1 MKKMQQEKQGQLNRI
16 SLIGRGGIGLPMF
29 FCLYIAQ
36 SIPSSFFAT
45 ALQVMMREAHYSL
58 ATIGL
63 LQLVKLPWVLK
74 FLWSPVV
81 DRHCLTGRDFR
92 RCIIGSECVYA
103 LFIILAGLFDVSD
116 NLYLIIA
123 LVCLSLV
130 ASATQDIATDALA
143 ILMHGGRDKSMV
155 NSMQS
160 MGSFGGALVGS
171 GLLLV
176 VLHTFGW
183 QTVTLCLGLFV
194 LLMLIPLIMRRKPVI
209 AAKSTQERARLTD
222 FASFFT
228 QRGIWRQ
235 IGFLMLYYASMI
247 GILSM
252 MRPWL
257 VDLGYDMKEIGVM
270 SGIVGTSAAFC
281 ASFGAGLLLR
291 RVGIRFTRIL
301 FACFILFTTIY
312 FLGLSYLSQPS
323 TLMLYLGIILMWS
336 SYGMATI
343 VVYTSAME
351 CVRPGREGTDF
362 TIQTV
367 LTHLSGIIIATLSGS
382 VAQHFGYHGL
392 FLTESF
398 IAALSLCYILVF
410 FRNKA
415 CSQN

>member
-1 MKKMQQEKQGQLNRI
+1 MQSEVQTKINHIINKE
-16 SLIGRGGIGLPMF
+16 GRGGIGLTMF

-103 LFIILAGLFDVSD
+103 LFIVLAGLLDVNN

-143 ILMHGGRDKSMV
+143 ILMHGGKDKSMV

-160 MGSFGGALVGS
+160 MGSFGGALIGS
-171 GLLLV
+171 GLLLLI
-176 VLHTFGW
+176 LHAFGW
-183 QTVTLCLGLFV
+183 RSVTLCLGAFV
-194 LLMLIPLIMRRKPVI
+194 LLMLVPLIMRREPEIV
-209 AAKSTQERARLTD
+209 AKTTKERAKWSD
-222 FASFFT
+222 FASFFA

-235 IGFLMLYYASMI
+235 IGFLLLYYASII

-257 VDLGYDMKEIGVM
+257 VDLGYTMKEIGVM
-270 SGIVGTSAAFC
+270 SGMVGTSAAFC
-281 ASFGAGLLLR
+281 ASFGAGFLVR
-291 RVGIRFTRIL
+291 RIGVHASRVL
-301 FACFILFTTIY
+301 FALFIVLTTLY
-312 FLGLSYLSQPS
+312 FLAMSYVSQPS
-323 TLMLYLGIILMWS
+323 AWLLYFGIVLMWS

-351 CVRPGREGTDF
+351 CVRKGREGTDF

-367 LTHLSGIIIATLSGS
+367 LTHLSGILIASLSGG
-382 VAQHFGYHGL
+382 VADHFGYHGL
-392 FLTESF
+392 FLTECV
-398 IAALSLCYILVF
+398 IAVVSLLYILVF
-410 FRNKA
+410 FRK
-415 CSQN
+415 

>member
-1 MKKMQQEKQGQLNRI
+1 MQSEVQTKINHIINKE
-16 SLIGRGGIGLPMF
+16 GRGGIGLTMF

-103 LFIILAGLFDVSD
+103 LFIVLAGLLDVNN

-143 ILMHGGRDKSMV
+143 ILMHGGKDKSMV
-155 NSMQS
+155 SSMQS
-160 MGSFGGALVGS
+160 MGSCGGALIGS
-171 GLLLV
+171 GLLLLI
-176 VLHTFGW
+176 LHAFGW
-183 QTVTLCLGLFV
+183 RSVTLCLGAFV
-194 LLMLIPLIMRRKPVI
+194 LLMLVPLIMRREPGIV
-209 AAKSTQERARLTD
+209 AKTTKERAKWSD
-222 FASFFT
+222 FASFFA

-235 IGFLMLYYASMI
+235 IGFLLLYYASII

-257 VDLGYDMKEIGVM
+257 VDVGYTMKEIGVM
-270 SGIVGTSAAFC
+270 SGMVGTSAAFC
-281 ASFGAGLLLR
+281 ASFGAGFLVR
-291 RVGIRFTRIL
+291 RIGVHASRVL
-301 FACFILFTTIY
+301 FALFIVLTTLY
-312 FLGLSYLSQPS
+312 FLAMSYVSQPS
-323 TLMLYLGIILMWS
+323 AWLLYFGIVLMWS

-351 CVRPGREGTDF
+351 CVRKGREGTDF

-367 LTHLSGIIIATLSGS
+367 LTHLSGILIASLSGG
-382 VAQHFGYHGL
+382 VADHFGYHGL
-392 FLTESF
+392 FFTECV
-398 IAALSLCYILVF
+398 IAVVSLLYILVF
-410 FRNKA
+410 FRK
-415 CSQN
+415 